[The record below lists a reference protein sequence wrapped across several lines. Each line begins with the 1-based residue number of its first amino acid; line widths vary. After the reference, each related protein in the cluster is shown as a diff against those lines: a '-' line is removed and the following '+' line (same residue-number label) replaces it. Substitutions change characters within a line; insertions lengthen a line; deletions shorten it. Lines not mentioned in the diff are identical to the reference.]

1 MQKSIWILGVL
12 AGLGCAFLEYLYFG
26 STSGDPR
33 VMFLAKAV
41 ILAVFLIFGL
51 ILIRKLNGG
60 VISLGRTILSGV
72 LISLIRAVV
81 MILVFLSLY
90 HPNGEFYKYRADEA
104 AQLAT
109 DQMYAND
116 DVKPADK
123 EMELEIRKSQI
134 APQFEPMVY
143 SLLAV
148 GSSLVTGL
156 ILSVL
161 MAALIGKNMMYE
173 E

>member
-90 HPNGEFYKYRADEA
+90 ISHIQTFHPTYFLFFFCRFFLLEA
-104 AQLAT
+104 G
-109 DQMYAND
+109 
-116 DVKPADK
+116 
-123 EMELEIRKSQI
+123 R
-134 APQFEPMVY
+134 
-143 SLLAV
+143 
-148 GSSLVTGL
+148 L
-156 ILSVL
+156 IILDCK
-161 MAALIGKNMMYE
+161 KNKLPRYIKRRLHSHLK
-173 E
+173 